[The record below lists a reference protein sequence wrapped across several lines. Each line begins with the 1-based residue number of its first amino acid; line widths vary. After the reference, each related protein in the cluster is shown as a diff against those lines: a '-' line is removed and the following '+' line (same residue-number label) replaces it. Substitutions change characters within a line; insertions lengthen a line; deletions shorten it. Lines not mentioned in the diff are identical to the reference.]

1 MKVEL
6 TLEEMRE
13 ITEVLSQVLDRAEND
28 VEKAKEI
35 VRADFAEMGKTLHQS
50 YVIFWAIDTL
60 AGLRAER
67 DGEKKKSSCGAETP
81 TGANEKITRI
91 HSIPQPERESKRK

>member
-50 YVIFWAIDTL
+50 HVIFWAIDTL

-67 DGEKKKSSCGAETP
+67 DGEKKKAPAARQRQQEQTKNNSHT
-81 TGANEKITRI
+81 
-91 HSIPQPERESKRK
+91 